1 MIQTEKECYIS
12 HRTDNLESHHI
23 FGGSNRKLSEKYKLK
38 VWLTHD
44 WHNEP
49 PYGVH
54 HNKEL
59 MQKLHEV
66 GQRYYEEHY
75 GTREDFLREFGRNY
89 LDNYLEVVMKKV
101 LICRQVS

>member
-12 HRTDNLESHHI
+12 HRKDRLESHHI
-23 FGGSNRKLSEKYKLK
+23 FGGSNRKNSEKYKLK
-38 VWLTHD
+38 VWLTHE

-66 GQRYYEEHY
+66 GQREFEENH
-75 GTREDFLREFGRNY
+75 GTREDFMRIFGRNY
-89 LDNYLEVVMKKV
+89 LDD
-101 LICRQVS
+101 